1 MNAAP
6 EPLSTPPASP
16 SHRRTRWLYLGAAV
30 CVTAWLA
37 LGTGLAIG
45 VGRTA
50 LIVLT
55 TAAALTTEGMIWL
68 TALVLGVNVYSA
80 RRQLW
85 QKLRQR
91 LR

>member
-1 MNAAP
+1 MNASL
-6 EPLSTPPASP
+6 EPLQARPARA
-16 SHRRTRWLYLGAAV
+16 HRRGTRWLYLGAAI
-30 CVTAWLA
+30 CIFAWLA
-37 LGTGLAIG
+37 LGVGIAMD

-55 TAAALTTEGMIWL
+55 TSAALTTEGMIWL

-80 RRQLW
+80 RRHLW
-85 QKLRQR
+85 EKLRQR